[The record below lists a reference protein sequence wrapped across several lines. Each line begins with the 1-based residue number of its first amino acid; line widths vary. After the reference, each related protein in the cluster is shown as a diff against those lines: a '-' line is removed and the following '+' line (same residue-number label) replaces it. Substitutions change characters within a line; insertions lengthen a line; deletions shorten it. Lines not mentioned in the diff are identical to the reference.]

1 MNIMQN
7 NNFNQIK
14 GLLAFILIISGLWI
28 GITTILE
35 TDSPVFVVSSG
46 SMIPVLE
53 VGDIIVVSGKNYF
66 NNLIIGDIIVFTLP
80 TDQNRVI
87 VHRVHEINTER
98 SETIIKTKGDNN
110 PYVDGWKVKENNYI
124 GTVIII
130 VPYIGKLSMWITPPT
145 NYYII
150 TIIIIVLL
158 TNEVKKRN
166 KKI

>member
-80 TDQNRVI
+80 T
-87 VHRVHEINTER
+87 
-98 SETIIKTKGDNN
+98 
-110 PYVDGWKVKENNYI
+110 
-124 GTVIII
+124 
-130 VPYIGKLSMWITPPT
+130 LITF
-145 NYYII
+145 
-150 TIIIIVLL
+150 VFRL
-158 TNEVKKRN
+158 
-166 KKI
+166 